1 MSLRRPLDVHLTL
14 GGFTITSKASPN
26 WTSRDVQFGRTYLVA
41 FGPSN
46 GRPLDALIGRPL
58 VRNRR
63 PLDVLRTSL
72 CPLGLFLNKQ
82 FYQQTTNRHTQNS
95 PDNEKT
101 TQISWCTK
109 PARRNHLIGSNT
121 ARKLAPGCKPS
132 RT

>member
-1 MSLRRPLDVHLTL
+1 M
-14 GGFTITSKASPN
+14 
-26 WTSRDVQFGRTYLVA
+26 
-41 FGPSN
+41 
-46 GRPLDALIGRPL
+46 PL
-58 VRNRR
+58 VFVLKKKRLLSQQNVNKTSITQKRYRYNRR
-63 PLDVLRTSL
+63 PIKYYATTVGPQHLDVQLRAAPSDPTDERET
-72 CPLGLFLNKQ
+72 LFLNKQ

>member
-26 WTSRDVQFGRTYLVA
+26 WTSLDVQFGRTYLVA

-72 CPLGLFLNKQ
+72 CPLGCDDLFQTDPVNSACGLN
-82 FYQQTTNRHTQNS
+82 
-95 PDNEKT
+95 EIKT
-101 TQISWCTK
+101 
-109 PARRNHLIGSNT
+109 
-121 ARKLAPGCKPS
+121 
-132 RT
+132 